1 VFVSGPPSGAP
12 VTRDGAAGGYRPEVL
27 HALWESVP
35 AGMRATCFGPDTVPG
50 EYRGGLGE
58 KRGRSTPLDLSAL
71 PEPIRTE
78 LAWCVFRIID
88 QGGRVDI
95 GHMRM
100 LVRRLSDAISDLGPQ
115 APASLTG
122 LSGRD
127 WEHQMARASQLRA
140 GVLPAPGTASDLRQ
154 QLLRCLRLLSVAY
167 DPRPWWQL
175 DMWDPGIDPR
185 IPQRPHEP
193 RGRHARHFDR
203 IAIGW
208 LRRGLQWYCKV
219 GLETGGLSWGTVQ
232 LRIDSA
238 LVFDAFL
245 AGRDVPGP
253 WLADEPDQVRAL
265 LLDFLGHVR
274 GLRVQQPGPTHGQP
288 LSQSRVST
296 LLGGVEQFY
305 LFMHDHRET
314 AATSLAEPG
323 WLRLGVAHAVLFRRG
338 DKPRRSRHRGQ
349 GRDVIDA
356 DAFTQI
362 MAGAGL
368 LGTPAAEGGLGDEQ
382 AMRILMLLARTGR
395 RVSEICM
402 LDHDPLLPLHQ
413 PASSAGDAQG
423 EAEGFVARL
432 RYQQTKIDGA
442 PDTIL
447 VDREIVAIIR
457 AQHDWVR
464 RARPDAAA
472 PKYLFVA
479 ARNNRH
485 GDRPYSD
492 GRLRERIGEL
502 ARRLDIRDTTGV
514 LVDFQRTHRFRHTKA
529 TTLLNAGVP
538 LHVVQRYLGHL
549 TPEMTMTYAHTLQS
563 TAEAEFLRFRKIT
576 ADARDLQADPQ
587 DLYDM
592 LELDKRTD
600 RVLPNGWCL
609 LPPRQSCVKGNAC
622 LTCDKFATDAT
633 FLPELQLQRART
645 EQLIEHRRA
654 AFHARTGQ
662 QMSEDNVWLA
672 GRRQEHDALGRIIVT
687 LERTR
692 PADGTGPAVRGA
704 GVAARVDAITDN
716 QDNDN
721 RDTT

>member
-1 VFVSGPPSGAP
+1 MFVSGPPSGAP
-12 VTRDGAAGGYRPEVL
+12 VTGDGAAGGYRPEVL

-100 LVRRLSDAISDLGPQ
+100 LVRRLSDAISDLGPH

-127 WEHQMARASQLRA
+127 WEHQMARASQRRA

-154 QLLRCLRLLSVAY
+154 QLRRCLRLLSVAY
-167 DPRPWWQL
+167 DPRPWWQREV
-175 DMWDPGIDPR
+175 WDPGIDPR
-185 IPQRPHEP
+185 IPQRLHEP

-423 EAEGFVARL
+423 EAEGSLPGSATSKPRSMALPTPSWSTKRSSRSSGPNMTGCVGPAPTQRRRNTCSWRRGTTAMATGPTRMGGCASGSANWPAGSISATPPACWWTSSAPTASATPSTTVAVAR
-432 RYQQTKIDGA
+432 
-442 PDTIL
+442 
-447 VDREIVAIIR
+447 
-457 AQHDWVR
+457 
-464 RARPDAAA
+464 
-472 PKYLFVA
+472 
-479 ARNNRH
+479 
-485 GDRPYSD
+485 
-492 GRLRERIGEL
+492 
-502 ARRLDIRDTTGV
+502 
-514 LVDFQRTHRFRHTKA
+514 
-529 TTLLNAGVP
+529 
-538 LHVVQRYLGHL
+538 
-549 TPEMTMTYAHTLQS
+549 
-563 TAEAEFLRFRKIT
+563 
-576 ADARDLQADPQ
+576 
-587 DLYDM
+587 
-592 LELDKRTD
+592 
-600 RVLPNGWCL
+600 
-609 LPPRQSCVKGNAC
+609 
-622 LTCDKFATDAT
+622 
-633 FLPELQLQRART
+633 
-645 EQLIEHRRA
+645 
-654 AFHARTGQ
+654 
-662 QMSEDNVWLA
+662 
-672 GRRQEHDALGRIIVT
+672 
-687 LERTR
+687 
-692 PADGTGPAVRGA
+692 
-704 GVAARVDAITDN
+704 
-716 QDNDN
+716 
-721 RDTT
+721 

>member
-1 VFVSGPPSGAP
+1 MCK
-12 VTRDGAAGGYRPEVL
+12 R
-27 HALWESVP
+27 SV
-35 AGMRATCFGPDTVPG
+35 R
-50 EYRGGLGE
+50 
-58 KRGRSTPLDLSAL
+58 
-71 PEPIRTE
+71 
-78 LAWCVFRIID
+78 
-88 QGGRVDI
+88 
-95 GHMRM
+95 
-100 LVRRLSDAISDLGPQ
+100 
-115 APASLTG
+115 
-122 LSGRD
+122 
-127 WEHQMARASQLRA
+127 LRA
-140 GVLPAPGTASDLRQ
+140 GPIGGTKHLRPGGGSPVCRP
-154 QLLRCLRLLSVAY
+154 
-167 DPRPWWQL
+167 PR
-175 DMWDPGIDPR
+175 
-185 IPQRPHEP
+185 PQRPHEP
-193 RGRHARHFDR
+193 RGRHARNFDR

-314 AATSLAEPG
+314 TATSLAEPG
-323 WLRLGVAHAVLFRRG
+323 WLRLGVQHAVLFRRG
-338 DKPRRSRHRGQ
+338 DKPRRSRHHGQ

-382 AMRILMLLARTGR
+382 AMRILMLLASTGR

-538 LHVVQRYLGHL
+538 LHVVQRYLGH
-549 TPEMTMTYAHTLQS
+549 YAGDLVKWIMSGCVLVESGEQS
-563 TAEAEFLRFRKIT
+563 VEDLLAAELSFVDGVVALG
-576 ADARDLQADPQ
+576 PQ
-587 DLYDM
+587 GGA
-592 LELDKRTD
+592 ELDGGLEEGAGLADRLEVAVQPDWSGAVAVAEHAAVHLGAQPAHLGAFSVGGQFFRRVVERLDLLADGEVLLGDGAIGDTGVNHGHPHRAMAQKGGDRLERHAPRPKTRSSDGNRT
-600 RVLPNGWCL
+600 
-609 LPPRQSCVKGNAC
+609 
-622 LTCDKFATDAT
+622 
-633 FLPELQLQRART
+633 ARWVSPAVD
-645 EQLIEHRRA
+645 RA
-654 AFHARTGQ
+654 A
-662 QMSEDNVWLA
+662 
-672 GRRQEHDALGRIIVT
+672 
-687 LERTR
+687 TR
-692 PADGTGPAVRGA
+692 
-704 GVAARVDAITDN
+704 
-716 QDNDN
+716 
-721 RDTT
+721 